1 MTETEQPS
9 DHGNV
14 DMHEASAMAAQF
26 ADAALPFSDPAGA
39 AARATAEP
47 MAMYVTRAAR
57 CPVERVDDDF
67 VVLLRMADILY
78 VNKHHDVEQA
88 SKYLGSNRPAI
99 PLGLDGPEHRK
110 YRRLLDPVFTAKRV
124 APLAENVRALADE
137 MISTFVADGEVRA
150 YERWC
155 EPLPSTIFLSIL
167 GLPLEDLDDF
177 LHFKSLTLGNEFA
190 TLPFDEAMAR
200 REEAVVWIHDY
211 FNRLLDTRLAAADA
225 GDDLLGWLVTTE
237 VDGERLPREDLL
249 DILGLLMIAG
259 LDTVAAALAC
269 FLSYLAR
276 HPADRKRLVADPGL
290 WPSAIE
296 ELMRF
301 ESPVTDGGR
310 IALIDL
316 ELPSGEHIAAGSR
329 MGISWHAAN
338 LDPDFFADPLRVDFE
353 RSPNPH
359 IGFASGFHRCLGSHL
374 ARMEM
379 QVALEVWH
387 RRIPDYEIA
396 PGSDLTYTGN
406 PRAPHQLTLIW

>member
-1 MTETEQPS
+1 MTEM
-9 DHGNV
+9 DAM
-14 DMHEASAMAAQF
+14 DAMAAMTAQF
-26 ADAALPFSDPAGA
+26 ADAALPFSDPEGA

-47 MAMYVTRAAR
+47 MAMYTERAAR
-57 CPVERVDDDF
+57 CPVERLEDDY

-88 SKYLGSNRPAI
+88 SKYLGSSRPAI
-99 PLGLDGPEHRK
+99 PLGLDGEDHRK

-137 MISTFVADGEVRA
+137 MIDTFVGAGEVAA

-167 GLPLEDLDDF
+167 GLPLADLDDF

-211 FNRLLDTRLAAADA
+211 FNRLLDDRLGAADP
-225 GDDLLGWLVTTE
+225 GDDLLGWLLTTE
-237 VDGERLPREDLL
+237 VEGERLPREDLL

-259 LDTVAAALAC
+259 LDTVAASLAC
-269 FLSYLAR
+269 FLSHLAR
-276 HPADRKRLVADPGL
+276 HPDERRRLVADPSL

-296 ELMRF
+296 ELLRF

-310 IALIDL
+310 IALADL

-338 LDPDFFADPLRVDFE
+338 LDPEFFTDPLTVDFG
-353 RSPNPH
+353 RAPNPH
-359 IGFASGFHRCLGSHL
+359 IAFASGFHRCLGSHL

-379 QVALEVWH
+379 HVALDVWH
-387 RRIPDYEIA
+387 QRIPDYEIA
-396 PGSDLTYTGN
+396 PGSDLTYSGN
-406 PRAPHQLTLIW
+406 PRAPHHLTLTW

>member
-1 MTETEQPS
+1 MSGESVS
-9 DHGNV
+9 D
-14 DMHEASAMAAQF
+14 MEAMAAQF
-26 ADAALPFSDPAGA
+26 ADAALPFSDPEGA

-47 MAMYVTRAAR
+47 MSMYVERAAK
-57 CPVERVDDDF
+57 CPVERISDDF

-88 SKYLGSNRPAI
+88 SKYLGSSRPAI

-124 APLAENVRALADE
+124 APLGESVRSLADE
-137 MISTFVADGEVRA
+137 IIDTFVADGEVRA

-167 GLPLEDLDDF
+167 GLPLADLDDF

-200 REEAVVWIHDY
+200 REAAVVWIHEY
-211 FNRLLDTRLAAADA
+211 FNTLLDDRMSAADA
-225 GDDLLGWLVTTE
+225 GDDLLGWLITTE
-237 VDGERLPREDLL
+237 VEGERLPREDLL

-259 LDTVAAALAC
+259 LDTVAAALGC

-276 HPADRKRLVADPGL
+276 HPGHRQRLVADPSG

-296 ELMRF
+296 ELMRY

-310 IALIDL
+310 IALADL
-316 ELPSGEHIAAGSR
+316 ELPSGEHIAADRGWGSCGTR
-329 MGISWHAAN
+329 PTST
-338 LDPDFFADPLRVDFE
+338 PTS
-353 RSPNPH
+353 SPT
-359 IGFASGFHRCLGSHL
+359 R
-374 ARMEM
+374 
-379 QVALEVWH
+379 
-387 RRIPDYEIA
+387 
-396 PGSDLTYTGN
+396 
-406 PRAPHQLTLIW
+406 